1 MSVRPAFLSER
12 PSGSP
17 GHPDVLPDVL
27 SDVLSD
33 VLETLRFT
41 TLLFGRFALS
51 APWALRVPQKA
62 SSSFYVLA
70 QGRMRLQVDGMEQ
83 PLRLAAGDVAL
94 VPHGAAHTIDD
105 GARSALGAGDLLSM
119 GHVGGPLS
127 PPVRLGGGGAE
138 STLVSGCFRFA
149 AAGRS
154 PLLAAF
160 PPAVRVAS
168 EHVQA
173 SPSLAA
179 TVQLLLA
186 ESASPGQGTALV
198 LGRLAD
204 VLLVQVL
211 RLRARD
217 EEKEPGGWRALADP
231 AIGAALGMIHARP
244 AEAWSVERLA
254 AAVGLSRSG
263 FAARFHELV
272 GAPPM
277 HYLAEWRMAK
287 GAQWLRETSD
297 SVSLIAERAGYES
310 DAAFSKAFKRWM
322 GMGPGAYRRT
332 QGPGRGAAEE
342 MLVRG
347 SGAA

>member
-17 GHPDVLPDVL
+17 GYP
-27 SDVLSD
+27 DVLSD

-41 TLLFGRFALS
+41 TLLFGRFELS

-62 SSSFYVLA
+62 TSSFYVLA
-70 QGRMRLQVDGMEQ
+70 RGRVRLQVDGMEQ

-105 GARSALGAGDLLSM
+105 GARSGQNTLSPGELLSV

-138 STLVSGCFRFA
+138 STVVSGCFRFA

-211 RLRARD
+211 RLRALD

-244 AEAWSVERLA
+244 GEAWSVERLA

-287 GAQWLRETSD
+287 GAQWLRETND
-297 SVSLIAERAGYES
+297 SISLIAERAGYES